1 MIVNTSHFVLK
12 LAETEQERAAAQ
24 RLRYR
29 VFVEEMGAR
38 PAFDGDAAN
47 REVDA
52 FDPYFDHL
60 LLIDTRIED
69 SENNVVGAYRMMR
82 SETAAQGQ
90 GFYGAQ
96 EYDLGP
102 IIRSERAAVELGRSC
117 IDPAYRNG
125 IALHLLWQ
133 GVADYVLRNRI
144 ELLFGVASFAGTDPH
159 DYAQGLSYLHHNHLA
174 PPSLR
179 VRAREACCVGMDIV
193 AAEDIDPLV
202 AVRQIPALIKSYIR
216 LGGWVG
222 QGAYVDRDFNT
233 IDVCL
238 VLDQQRI
245 PAKQRAQLLRG
256 RAA

>member
-1 MIVNTSHFVLK
+1 MIVNTSHFTLK
-12 LAETEQERAAAQ
+12 LAESEQELAAAQ

-38 PAFDGDAAN
+38 PAFDGGAAN
-47 REVDA
+47 LESDA

-60 LLIDTRIED
+60 LLMDTRIED
-69 SENNVVGAYRMMR
+69 ADNNVVGAYRMMH
-82 SETAAQGQ
+82 SETAAQAQ

-102 IIRSERAAVELGRSC
+102 IIRSGRTAVELGRSC

-133 GVADYVLRNRI
+133 GVAEYVLRNQI
-144 ELLFGVASFAGTDPH
+144 ELLFGVASFSGTDPAV
-159 DYAQGLSYLHHNHLA
+159 YADGLSYLHHRHLA
-174 PPSLR
+174 PPELR
-179 VRAREACCVGMDIV
+179 VVAREEARVGMDMKQAEAVDRV
-193 AAEDIDPLV
+193 A

-222 QGAYVDRDFNT
+222 EGAFVDRDFNT

-238 VLDQQRI
+238 VLDQQNI
-245 PAKQRAQLLRG
+245 PAKQRAQLLQG
-256 RAA
+256 LAA

>member
-1 MIVNTSHFVLK
+1 MIVNTSQFTLK
-12 LAETEQERAAAQ
+12 LAETEQELAAAQ

-38 PAFDGDAAN
+38 PAFSGDTVN
-47 REVDA
+47 READA

-69 SENNVVGAYRMMR
+69 HDNNVVGAYRLMR
-82 SETAAQGQ
+82 SETAERGQ

-102 IIRSERAAVELGRSC
+102 IIRSGRPAVELGRSC
-117 IDPAYRNG
+117 IDPVYRNG

-133 GVADYVLRNRI
+133 GVADYVIGNRI
-144 ELLFGVASFAGTDPH
+144 ELLFGVASFVGTDPEVYK
-159 DYAQGLSYLHHNHLA
+159 DGLSYLHHTHLA
-174 PPSLR
+174 PPELR
-179 VRAREACCVGMDIV
+179 VTAKAQSRVKMNLKAATEIDRV
-193 AAEDIDPLV
+193 A

-222 QGAYVDRDFNT
+222 EGAYVDRDFNT

-238 VLDQQRI
+238 VLDQQNI
-245 PAKQRAQLLRG
+245 PAKQRAQLLQG